1 MELTELPDVLTVKEI
16 AAYLRA
22 DYQVIR
28 SLILMGRI
36 PAFKVGKQWRISKES
51 LSGYIN
57 RGETQASKP
66 VAN

>member
-1 MELTELPDVLTVKEI
+1 MLTVKEI

-36 PAFKVGKQWRISKES
+36 PAFKVGKQWRISKGS
-51 LSGYIN
+51 LSRYIN
-57 RGETQASKP
+57 RGQ
-66 VAN
+66 VAVEKV